1 MLGKIWCSLITV
13 TFTLLVGCVPQPKP
27 VDKFDINK
35 LLNVTD
41 SEITTDLAIPSPAQQ
56 DPIWQTS
63 LLT

>member
-13 TFTLLVGCVPQPKP
+13 TFTLLIGCVPQPKP

-41 SEITTDLAIPSPAQQ
+41 SEQLQILRSHHPLNKTLFGRLPC
-56 DPIWQTS
+56 
-63 LLT
+63 